1 MKNSLI
7 VGMQKSKNVA
17 YTANGALSNK
27 STLNDVLDLFYHAP
41 ARRGQNNTK
50 LFADAYSEDSLL
62 ALKTIFYVRDI
73 RGGQGERETFR
84 QALRWLYKNDLNTF
98 EKIVILVPVYGR
110 WDDVLEYVDNRIVR
124 NIVIQQLRK
133 DRFSDNPSL
142 LAKWMPMAN
151 THGNGA
157 KATANRVL
165 ASKWANALGLTEA
178 NYRRQIVA
186 IRKNLNLVETLMS
199 SGQWDKINF
208 EHVPSRA
215 GMLLRKAFSKRQA
228 ERYVAYLESVK
239 KGDKKINA
247 STLYPY
253 EIVAKVMESRRE
265 DDTLE
270 AQWNALPDYCE
281 GDESNAMV
289 IADVS
294 GSMNGVPI
302 QVSISLALYIAER
315 NKGAFHNYF
324 MVFSGTSELIAVK
337 GKTLKAKINHVQ
349 KSDTTWGQ
357 NTNLKAAFDSI
368 LHAAIKNNVPE
379 SDMPK
384 KLFIISDMQF
394 DHSGA
399 NRTNFEVM
407 KAKYANAGYILPTVV
422 FWNVNSTNK
431 EAPVTLDQRGVYL
444 VSGASPSIFKAA
456 INTRAINPMEMLLD
470 VINSDRYA
478 AIEEALLT

>member
-7 VGMQKSKNVA
+7 TGMQKNQNKA

-27 STLNDVLDLFYHAP
+27 STLSDVLDLFYHAP

-84 QALRWLYKNDLNTF
+84 QALRWLYTNDKATF
-98 EKIVILVPVYGR
+98 EKIVDLVPVYGR
-110 WDDVLEYVDNRIVR
+110 WDDILEFVDNGVVR
-124 NIVIQQLRK
+124 FAITQQLRK

-165 ASKWANALGLTEA
+165 AGKWANALGLSEA
-178 NYRRQIVA
+178 NYRRTIVS
-186 IRKNLNLVETLMS
+186 IRKKLNLVETLMS
-199 SGQWDKINF
+199 AGKWDEINF

-253 EIVAKVMESRRE
+253 EIVGKVMSGVWDE
-265 DDTLE
+265 TLE
-270 AQWNALPDYCE
+270 AQWYALPDYVE
-281 GDESNAMV
+281 GDDSNAMV

-294 GSMNGVPI
+294 GSMSGVPI

-337 GKTLKAKINHVQ
+337 GKTLKDKINHVQ
-349 KSDTTWGQ
+349 KSDATWGQ
-357 NTNLKAAFDSI
+357 NTNLQAAFDSI
-368 LHAAIKNNVPE
+368 LRAAVQNRVPE
-379 SDMPK
+379 NEMPK

-394 DHSGA
+394 DSSGA

-407 KAKYANAGYILPTVV
+407 KAKYAKAGYVLPTVV

-478 AIEEALLT
+478 AIEEALLK